1 MFMLDVEVRIGLKE
15 TIYILPQIH
24 LFSFPFSFSHFQKD
38 NKDKSGKKMSRNQ
51 GRFILPRNSDKNEH
65 FL

>member
-1 MFMLDVEVRIGLKE
+1 MFTVDVEVRIGLKE

-38 NKDKSGKKMSRNQ
+38 NKDKSEK
-51 GRFILPRNSDKNEH
+51 KNE
-65 FL
+65 